1 MLIIIFLYYV
11 FLSDLFFNQIKREMH
26 GVNLPRVSPTKLG
39 ELIIPFPPLSEQS
52 RIITRI
58 RQLFTLF

>member
-1 MLIIIFLYYV
+1 
-11 FLSDLFFNQIKREMH
+11 MH